1 MNASTLPIHRLE
13 AEALRLAHGRTP
25 VIEGLDLA
33 LPPGQVTAIVG
44 PNGCGKSTLLAG
56 LARLHA
62 PGGGA
67 VLLDGE
73 DFQRLPA
80 RELAR
85 RLALL
90 PQEATAPEGLTVHD
104 LIRFG
109 RQPHQ
114 GWLRQWSAED
124 QRVVG
129 EALAAAGLEALAE
142 RPLEALSGGQ
152 RQRAWIAMTIAQ
164 QTPLLLLDEPTS
176 ALDLGHQLEVFELVR
191 RLAGAGRTLALV
203 LHDLASAC
211 RYADHLVAM
220 RDGRI
225 VAQGAPAEVV
235 TEALVRELY
244 GVACTLIHDPASG
257 TPILTDLRR
266 LPVSR

>member
-1 MNASTLPIHRLE
+1 MTRHELATRDLTLRY
-13 AEALRLAHGRTP
+13 GRTT
-25 VIEGLDLA
+25 IIDALA
-33 LPPGQVTAIVG
+33 LSLPAGQVTAIVG

-62 PGGGA
+62 PSQGA
-67 VLLDGE
+67 VVLDGQ
-73 DFQRLPA
+73 DIQQLPA

-90 PQEATAPEGLTVHD
+90 PQEASAPEGLTVAE
-104 LIRFG
+104 LVRFG

-124 QRVVG
+124 QQVVH
-129 EALAAAGLEALAE
+129 EALAAADVDELAD
-142 RPLEALSGGQ
+142 RPLDTLSGGQ

-176 ALDLGHQLEVFELVR
+176 ALDLGHQIEVFELVR
-191 RLAGAGRTLALV
+191 RLAAHGRTVVMV

-211 RYADHLVAM
+211 RYADHLVAL
-220 RDGRI
+220 RHGQL
-225 VAQGAPAEVV
+225 VAAGPPGEVV
-235 TEALVRELY
+235 TTELVRQLY
-244 GVACTLIHDPASG
+244 DIDCTLIPDPATGS
-257 TPILTDLRR
+257 LLLANVRR
-266 LPVSR
+266 APRFNIHPS

>member
-1 MNASTLPIHRLE
+1 MNAPQRLQ
-13 AEALRLAHGRTP
+13 AEALSLSHGRRT
-25 VIEGLDLA
+25 VIADLAVA
-33 LPPGQVTAIVG
+33 LPPGKVTAIVG

-62 PGGGA
+62 PDAGA
-67 VLLDGE
+67 VLLDGQ
-73 DFQRLPA
+73 DIQRLPA

-90 PQEATAPEGLTVHD
+90 PQEATAPEGLTVGD

-114 GWLRQWSAED
+114 GWLRQWSGDD
-124 QRVVG
+124 QRAV
-129 EALAAAGLEALAE
+129 EAAVAAAGLEALAD

-191 RLAGAGRTLALV
+191 RLAADGRTLALV

-225 VAQGAPAEVV
+225 VAQGTPAEVV

-244 GVACTLIHDPASG
+244 GVTCTLVPDPATG

-266 LPVSR
+266 A

>member
-1 MNASTLPIHRLE
+1 MNASAHPANLLQ
-13 AEALRLAHGRTP
+13 ASALSLAHGRTT
-25 VIEGLDLA
+25 IIDDLA
-33 LPPGQVTAIVG
+33 LTLPPGRVTAIVG

-62 PGGGA
+62 PAGGA

-73 DFQRLPA
+73 DIQQLPA

-90 PQEATAPEGLTVHD
+90 PQEASAPEGLTVAD
-104 LIRFG
+104 LVRFG

-114 GWLRQWSAED
+114 GWLRQWSAD
-124 QRVVG
+124 DRRAVA
-129 EALAAAGLEALAE
+129 EAVAAAGLEALAE

-191 RLAGAGRTLALV
+191 SLASRGRTIALV

-235 TEALVRELY
+235 TESLVRGLY
-244 GVACTLIHDPASG
+244 DVACTLLHDPATG

-266 LPVSR
+266 LP

>member
-1 MNASTLPIHRLE
+1 MTRHELATRNLTLRY
-13 AEALRLAHGRTP
+13 GRAT
-25 VIEGLDLA
+25 IIDDLA
-33 LPPGQVTAIVG
+33 LALPAGQVTAIVG

-62 PGGGA
+62 PSQGA
-67 VLLDGE
+67 VLLDGK
-73 DFQRLPA
+73 DIQQLPV

-90 PQEATAPEGLTVHD
+90 PQEAVAPEGLTVAE
-104 LIRFG
+104 LVRFG

-124 QRVVG
+124 QEVVR
-129 EALAAAGLEALAE
+129 EALVAADVVELSE
-142 RPLEALSGGQ
+142 RTLDTLSGGQ

-176 ALDLGHQLEVFELVR
+176 ALDLGHQIEVFELVR
-191 RLAGAGRTLALV
+191 RLAAGGRTVVMV

-211 RYADHLVAM
+211 RYADHLLALHSGQLVAA
-220 RDGRI
+220 GPP
-225 VAQGAPAEVV
+225 GEVV
-235 TEALVRELY
+235 TTDLVRQLY
-244 GVACTLIHDPASG
+244 DIDCTLIPDPATGS
-257 TPILTDLRR
+257 LLLANVRR
-266 LPVSR
+266 ARRCETA